1 MSIAVSVPPAE
12 LATPPL
18 TPATS
23 RQQVA
28 RAFDRGA
35 ADYLT
40 LAQAQH
46 AMAATLFASLPER
59 LPADARVLD
68 LGCGPGHWTLELAQ
82 RYSGACCMGL
92 DLSLEMLREAARQTS
107 ELASGSPERLHWLR
121 ADAERLPLAAASLD
135 LVFSSL
141 AVQWCDSPRQW
152 LAELSRTLKPGA
164 RAHINTLGPGTL
176 KEVRHAWQR
185 ADDSVRHFP
194 SATHIA
200 RHAEAAGLRCHW
212 QLRPRVFHYPD
223 VAAVMASIKGIG
235 AQTAT
240 GRRLTRAEVQQA
252 KARHETLRTA
262 KGLPVSYQVIELV
275 LEKPFRIAYGQH

>member
-1 MSIAVSVPPAE
+1 MSIAVSMPPAE

-59 LPADARVLD
+59 LPPDARVLD

-92 DLSLEMLREAARQTS
+92 DLSLVCN
-107 ELASGSPERLHWLR
+107 RL
-121 ADAERLPLAAASLD
+121 
-135 LVFSSL
+135 
-141 AVQWCDSPRQW
+141 
-152 LAELSRTLKPGA
+152 
-164 RAHINTLGPGTL
+164 
-176 KEVRHAWQR
+176 
-185 ADDSVRHFP
+185 
-194 SATHIA
+194 
-200 RHAEAAGLRCHW
+200 
-212 QLRPRVFHYPD
+212 
-223 VAAVMASIKGIG
+223 
-235 AQTAT
+235 
-240 GRRLTRAEVQQA
+240 
-252 KARHETLRTA
+252 
-262 KGLPVSYQVIELV
+262 
-275 LEKPFRIAYGQH
+275 